1 MRQVLVIGMVLAT
14 AMAAGGCTA
23 GRYRSQP
30 LGPVPYDMAF
40 REARTVFCQYF
51 SVAEADEAKGRIVG
65 RVKLVDTGTR
75 RLLGP
80 GPGREKATMRIR
92 QKGSDVIAEV
102 RVEVERQD
110 IAAVRALQPV
120 TVYDEL
126 PTQSP
131 VLESG
136 ALTAE
141 QDQAWA
147 SAGRN
152 EAVERAILRDL
163 LDRIAACRQPTP

>member
-1 MRQVLVIGMVLAT
+1 
-14 AMAAGGCTA
+14 
-23 GRYRSQP
+23 
-30 LGPVPYDMAF
+30 
-40 REARTVFCQYF
+40 
-51 SVAEADEAKGRIVG
+51 
-65 RVKLVDTGTR
+65 
-75 RLLGP
+75 
-80 GPGREKATMRIR
+80 MRIR